1 LGHVQPQALYNLFF
15 AHCIRA
21 ITVAEAQAMKAF
33 RFDRHGGPEVLRFED
48 VPLPEPGP
56 GEVRVR
62 HTAVALNFRD
72 ILVRRGQHMVKSFPS
87 GLGTESAG
95 VVEAVG
101 EGVID
106 LAAGDFVATVC
117 RPDCAYAEARIA
129 PAARVVKLP
138 AGIDDRVAAA
148 MMVRGMTARYLLH
161 ATYKVKPGDTIVI
174 HAAAGGVGMI
184 VSQWAKHLGATVI
197 GTVGS
202 DDKAEIA
209 RRYGCDHVLRYR
221 NFAAQVREITGGKG
235 VPVVYDSV
243 GNTTFENSLKCLAPR
258 GILASFGESSGDPP
272 PVTARQLGNM
282 GSLFVTHPSLIDYTA
297 TREDLL
303 ETTNDLFAMVGS
315 GKIKIE
321 ISQSYPLREAAQAHR
336 DVEARRT
343 TGSVVLIP

>member
-1 LGHVQPQALYNLFF
+1 
-15 AHCIRA
+15 
-21 ITVAEAQAMKAF
+21 MKAF
-33 RFDRHGGPEVLRFED
+33 RFDRPGGPEVLRFED

-56 GEVRVR
+56 GEVRIR
-62 HTAVALNFRD
+62 HIAVALNFRD
-72 ILVRRGQHMVKSFPS
+72 ILVRRGQHAVKSFPS

-101 EGVID
+101 DGVTE
-106 LAAGDFVATVC
+106 LAAGELVATVC

-138 AGIDDRVAAA
+138 GGIDERVAAA

-161 ATYKVKPGDTIVI
+161 VTYKVKPGDTILI

-202 DDKAEIA
+202 EDKVTIA
-209 RRYGCDHVLRYR
+209 RSYGCDHVLRYHS
-221 NFAAQVREITGGKG
+221 FADGVREITGGKG
-235 VPVVYDSV
+235 VPVVYDSI
-243 GNTTFENSLKCLAPR
+243 GKTTFDSSLKCLAPR
-258 GILASFGESSGDPP
+258 GILAAFGESSGDPP
-272 PVTARQLGNM
+272 PVSVRQLGNM

-297 TREDLL
+297 TRADLL
-303 ETTNDLFAMVGS
+303 ETANDLFAMVAS

-336 DVEARRT
+336 DVEARKT

>member
-1 LGHVQPQALYNLFF
+1 MHKQALFPP
-15 AHCIRA
+15 AHPCNHS
-21 ITVAEAQAMKAF
+21 AMKAF

-48 VPLPEPGP
+48 VPLPAPGP
-56 GEVRVR
+56 GEVRIR

-72 ILVRRGQHMVKSFPS
+72 ILVRRGQHAVKSFPS

-101 EGVID
+101 EGVTEF
-106 LAAGDFVATVC
+106 AAGDRVATVC

-138 AGIDDRVAAA
+138 AGIDERTAAA

-174 HAAAGGVGMI
+174 HAAAGGVGLL
-184 VSQWAKHLGATVI
+184 VAQWAKHLGATVI

-202 DDKAEIA
+202 DAKAEIA
-209 RRYGCDHVLRYR
+209 RAHGCDHVLRYDD
-221 NFAAQVREITGGKG
+221 FVTQVREITAGKG
-235 VPVVYDSV
+235 VPVVYDSI
-243 GNTTFENSLKCLAPR
+243 GKTTFENSLRCLAPR

-272 PVTARQLGNM
+272 PVAPRELGNM
-282 GSLFVTHPSLIDYTA
+282 GSLFVTHPSLIDYVA
-297 TREDLL
+297 TRADLL
-303 ETTNDLFAMVGS
+303 ETTNDLFTMVSS
-315 GKIKIE
+315 GKVKIE
-321 ISQSYPLREAAQAHR
+321 ITQSYPLRAAAAAHR
-336 DVEARRT
+336 AVEARKT

>member
-1 LGHVQPQALYNLFF
+1 
-15 AHCIRA
+15 
-21 ITVAEAQAMKAF
+21 MKAF
-33 RFDRHGGPEVLRFED
+33 RFDGHGGPEVLRWED
-48 VPLPEPGP
+48 VPLPGPGP
-56 GEVRVR
+56 GEVRIR

-72 ILVRRGQHMVKSFPS
+72 ILVRRGQHAVKSFPS

-101 EGVID
+101 EGVTD
-106 LAAGDFVATVC
+106 FTAGDFVATVC
-117 RPDCAYAEARIA
+117 RPDCAYAEARVA

-138 AGIDDRVAAA
+138 AGIDERVAAS

-184 VSQWAKHLGATVI
+184 LSQWAKHLGATVI
-197 GTVGS
+197 GTVGTP
-202 DDKAEIA
+202 DKIEVA
-209 RRYGCDHVLRYR
+209 RGYGCDHVLRYHS
-221 NFAAQVREITGGKG
+221 FVDQVRELTGGKG
-235 VPVVYDSV
+235 VPVVYDSI
-243 GNTTFENSLKCLAPR
+243 GKTTFDSSLRCLAPR

-272 PVTARQLGNM
+272 PVTARQLGNL

-297 TREDLL
+297 TRAELL
-303 ETTNDLFAMVGS
+303 ETAGDLFAMVAS

-321 ISQSYPLREAAQAHR
+321 ITQSYPLREAPQAHR
-336 DVEARRT
+336 DVEARKT